1 MPLSNEQK
9 RQYKA
14 IAHNLNPIVIIGDK
28 GLSEGLLAE
37 VDRALNDHELIK
49 IKINIGEK
57 EDRQVIVDE
66 LVSSSQSELV
76 QIIGKMAIIVRRNPK
91 PNPKLSNILK
101 AAQ

>member
-66 LVSSSQSELV
+66 LVNSSQSELV